1 MNSMEDLNEFAQNAI
16 TYDDDRP
23 QSVSINA
30 VNKYVALSSTVQ
42 TFELPVGITVNSTS
56 SVSYATTYDVD
67 VGATTSATVGWDT
80 LPTSD
85 FSSSVPSTGVYRVTG
100 PALSIYFPD
109 YAQPTITY
117 PSSYVTNNTIDVT
130 LTYPGTG
137 GDTVT
142 SYVDVIWPLAGGF
155 SYDTS
160 GMTNFANS
168 FDVDFVVEGF
178 NLTTINTANVTA
190 TVGTLSTGN
199 SATITSNTVTQDGQ
213 DAVINIQGNIH
224 WHYWDEVTSIPVTV
238 EYDGISESKSILL
251 HAEYLGG
258 IDATSPNSGGPRQD
272 TYHFTIPHYSSGIAQ
287 AFETK
292 IDILIGTWSNLVGY
306 ASTIYIADGHL
317 TYSAVKA
324 LSNGGVGGSLSSG
337 GSYQKVYDY
346 NVNTSSHPV
355 RIDTADGNWGSIKRP
370 PERIDH
376 EITMVVEW
384 GSGNPQPQGDIQV
397 KLTQVPEVANKT
409 ERTRSI
415 YPS

>member
-67 VGATTSATVGWDT
+67 VGATTSATVTWDT

-109 YAQPTITY
+109 YAQPTVTY

-190 TVGTLSTGN
+190 TVGTLSSGS

-213 DAVINIQGNIH
+213 DAVINIQGNISSGD
-224 WHYWDEVTSIPVTV
+224 WSSVTSIPVTV

-251 HAEYLGG
+251 HAEYIPGMLEEPTGAKG
-258 IDATSPNSGGPRQD
+258 ASFKY
-272 TYHFTIPHYSSGIAQ
+272 YHFTLEHYASGIALAYQ
-287 AFETK
+287 TNL
-292 IDILIGTWSNLVGY
+292 DIILGTWSNLVGY
-306 ASTIYIADGHL
+306 TNKILVADGFKTYTEVLAL
-317 TYSAVKA
+317 TD
-324 LSNGGVGGSLSSG
+324 GGVGGSLG
-337 GSYQKVYDY
+337 GGAYQKIYDSG
-346 NVNTSSHPV
+346 VSTSTSYPV
-355 RIDTADGNWGSIKRP
+355 RIDTADGNWGSIRRP

-376 EITMVVEW
+376 EFTVVVDW
-384 GSGNPQPQGDIQV
+384 GTGNPQPMGDIQAIL
-397 KLTQVPEVANKT
+397 KNVPEVAHVT
-409 ERTRSI
+409 ERTRGM
-415 YPS
+415 Y